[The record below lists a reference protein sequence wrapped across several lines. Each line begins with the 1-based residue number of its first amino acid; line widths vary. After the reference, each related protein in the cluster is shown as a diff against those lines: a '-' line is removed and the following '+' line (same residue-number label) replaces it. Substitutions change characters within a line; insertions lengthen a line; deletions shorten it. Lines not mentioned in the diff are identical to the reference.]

1 VAGLTGDLTERLGHR
16 SRPPSPSADHDRG
29 LTEHELA
36 VLALL
41 PSVLTLR
48 EIADRRYVS
57 LNTVKSQT
65 RAIYRKLGVTG
76 RAEAVARAR
85 QLGLA

>member
-1 VAGLTGDLTERLGHR
+1 VTLLTGDLAERLTAR
-16 SRPPSPSADHDRG
+16 SRPTRHPADDDSG
-29 LTEHELA
+29 LTAHELG

-41 PSVLTLR
+41 PSALTLR
-48 EIADRRYVS
+48 EIAGRRYVS

-65 RAIYRKLGVTG
+65 RAIYRKLGVSG
-76 RAEAVARAR
+76 RDEAVARAR